1 MLDQDKNLTLIS
13 LSILIIALLDNVW
26 ILKGEVIFQYF
37 WELTG
42 HVWLRGDIIWRK
54 YILVTLRVVI
64 KNIFAYLFFPL
75 CSSEVFACLLQ

>member
-42 HVWLRGDIIWRK
+42 QC
-54 YILVTLRVVI
+54 VTQGGYHMEKVH
-64 KNIFAYLFFPL
+64 PGH
-75 CSSEVFACLLQ
+75 S

>member
-42 HVWLRGDIIWRK
+42 QC
-54 YILVTLRVVI
+54 VTQGGYHREKV
-64 KNIFAYLFFPL
+64 NPGH
-75 CSSEVFACLLQ
+75 S

>member
-37 WELTG
+37 WELTSQC
-42 HVWLRGDIIWRK
+42 
-54 YILVTLRVVI
+54 VTQGWYHMVKV
-64 KNIFAYLFFPL
+64 NPGY
-75 CSSEVFACLLQ
+75 S

>member
-42 HVWLRGDIIWRK
+42 QC
-54 YILVTLRVVI
+54 VT
-64 KNIFAYLFFPL
+64 
-75 CSSEVFACLLQ
+75 QG